1 MEQFTEIHELLE
13 LLPQP
18 AFLVTG
24 GQINYLNQAAQKRML
39 PGNIAVSDILF
50 TGAEEYAAFEGGCL
64 YLTLKIEDITY
75 GATVTRS
82 DRYDIFCLD
91 QEENNTE
98 LRAMALA
105 AQMLREPLAN
115 LMISANR
122 VLPAISN
129 SDDLTLRNH
138 AASINQSL
146 HQILRLIG
154 NMSDA
159 ARYSGSMLPNYAY
172 KDLSAF
178 LREILEKVSSLVQPS
193 GCTITAEALPEAVLC
208 LVDEEKL
215 ERAVYNLLSN
225 AIKFTP
231 AGGRIALSLTQHGSK
246 LHLSVRNSGST
257 IPAQLRSSIFNR
269 YHREPAIEERRQG
282 IGLGMVMVRTAA
294 TAHGGT
300 VLVDQ
305 PTENETRV
313 TMTLNMRIP
322 ASANLRSPRLKI
334 DYAGEYDH
342 ALIELSDALPA
353 KAYSQNN

>member
-1 MEQFTEIHELLE
+1 MEQLTEIHELLE
-13 LLPQP
+13 LIPQP

-24 GQINYLNQAAQKRML
+24 GRITYLNQAAQKRMI
-39 PGNIAVSDILF
+39 PGNISVSDILS

-64 YLTLKIEDITY
+64 YLALKIEDLTY
-75 GATVTRS
+75 GATVTRVDS
-82 DRYDIFCLD
+82 HDIFCLD
-91 QEENNTE
+91 QDENNAE

-122 VLPAISN
+122 VLPAISD
-129 SDDLTLRNH
+129 SSDLTLRNH
-138 AASINQSL
+138 AANINQSL

-159 ARYSGSMLPNYAY
+159 ARYSDGTLPNYAY

-178 LREILEKVSSLVQPS
+178 LRELLEKVSSMAQQS
-193 GCTITAEALPEAVLC
+193 GCTITAEDLPEAVIC

-225 AIKFTP
+225 AMKFTP

-257 IPAQLRSSIFNR
+257 IPAQLRSSIFSR
-269 YHREPAIEERRQG
+269 YHREPAIEEHRQG

-294 TAHGGT
+294 AAHGGT

-305 PTENETRV
+305 PAENETRV
-313 TMTLNMRIP
+313 TMTLSMRIP

-353 KAYSQNN
+353 QAYSQNN